1 MLGKVLSCLALKTS
15 SAIFQK
21 DIFSEQCLLF
31 ERVYYLLVQRVHKMT
46 VSISSPAE
54 RRRNKIRARI
64 LSAAERVFAREGA
77 EGLSIRRLAETI
89 DYSPAAIYKYF
100 RSKDELVDELKE
112 TFFELILE
120 NVNRIV
126 DTSMPFAERSR
137 DCVATYVRIAT
148 DKPHHYAAAFAGE
161 SVTQAPVDGEPG
173 FDQSKK
179 GQAFMVLRGMIAE
192 GVEIGVFRSDID
204 PTLAAKSI
212 WASMHGLA
220 MMIVH
225 IPTFP
230 AFKPSQEVMAR
241 DAFIEYHAD
250 QVIRGLEAHH
260 G

>member
-1 MLGKVLSCLALKTS
+1 
-15 SAIFQK
+15 
-21 DIFSEQCLLF
+21 
-31 ERVYYLLVQRVHKMT
+31 MT

-64 LSAAERVFAREGA
+64 LTAAERVFAQEGA
-77 EGLSIRRLAETI
+77 EGLSIRRLAENI

-100 RSKDELVDELKE
+100 SSKDELVDELKE

-120 NVNRIV
+120 NVNRIA
-126 DTSMPFAERSR
+126 DTATPFDERAR
-137 DCVATYVRIAT
+137 DCVATYVRLAT
-148 DKPHHYAAAFAGE
+148 EKPFHYAAAFAGE
-161 SVTQAPVDGEPG
+161 SATRGAPVDGEPG

-179 GQAFMVLRGMIAE
+179 GQAFNVLSGMITE
-192 GVEIGVFRSDID
+192 GVEIGAFRRDID
-204 PTLAAKSI
+204 PALAAKSV

-225 IPTFP
+225 IPSFP
-230 AFKPSQEVMAR
+230 AFRPEQQTMAQ
-241 DAFIEYHAD
+241 DEFITLHAD

>member
-1 MLGKVLSCLALKTS
+1 
-15 SAIFQK
+15 
-21 DIFSEQCLLF
+21 
-31 ERVYYLLVQRVHKMT
+31 MT
-46 VSISSPAE
+46 VTVSSPAE

-77 EGLSIRRLAETI
+77 EGLSIRRLAENI

-100 RSKDELVDELKE
+100 KSKDELVDELKE
-112 TFFELILE
+112 SFFELILE
-120 NVNRIV
+120 NVNRIA
-126 DTSMPFAERSR
+126 DTSTPFAERSR
-137 DCVATYVRIAT
+137 DCVATYVQIAT
-148 DKPHHYAAAFAGE
+148 DKPYHYAAAFAGE
-161 SVTQAPVDGEPG
+161 STSDAPVDGDPG
-173 FDQSKK
+173 FAQSKK

-192 GVEIGVFRSDID
+192 GVDIGAFRADID

-230 AFKPSQEVMAR
+230 AFKPEQDTMTR
-241 DAFIEYHAD
+241 DEFILYHAD
-250 QVIRGLEAHH
+250 QVIRGLEVHH

>member
-1 MLGKVLSCLALKTS
+1 
-15 SAIFQK
+15 
-21 DIFSEQCLLF
+21 
-31 ERVYYLLVQRVHKMT
+31 MT
-46 VSISSPAE
+46 VSVSSPAQ
-54 RRRNKIRARI
+54 RRRNKVRARI

-77 EGLSIRRLAETI
+77 SGLSIRRLAETI

-100 RSKDELVDELKE
+100 SSKDELVDELKE

-126 DTSMPFAERSR
+126 DTSTPFAERAR

-161 SVTQAPVDGEPG
+161 STSQAPVDGEPG

-179 GQAFMVLRGMIAE
+179 GQAFMVLSGMIAE
-192 GVEIGVFRSDID
+192 GVEKGVFRPEID
-204 PTLAAKSI
+204 PSTAAKSI

-220 MMIVH
+220 MMIGH

-230 AFKPSQEVMAR
+230 AFKPSQDTMSRE
-241 DAFIEYHAD
+241 AFIEYHAD

>member
-1 MLGKVLSCLALKTS
+1 
-15 SAIFQK
+15 
-21 DIFSEQCLLF
+21 
-31 ERVYYLLVQRVHKMT
+31 MT
-46 VSISSPAE
+46 VTVSSPAE

-77 EGLSIRRLAETI
+77 EGLSIRRLAENI

-100 RSKDELVDELKE
+100 KSKDELVDELKE

-120 NVNRIV
+120 NVNRIA
-126 DTSMPFAERSR
+126 DTTTPFAERSR
-137 DCVATYVRIAT
+137 DCVATYVQIAT
-148 DKPHHYAAAFAGE
+148 DKPYHYAAAFAGE
-161 SVTQAPVDGEPG
+161 SATQAPVDGEPG
-173 FDQSKK
+173 FAQSKK
-179 GQAFMVLRGMIAE
+179 GQAFMVLSGMIAE
-192 GVEIGVFRSDID
+192 GVEIGAFRADID

-230 AFKPSQEVMAR
+230 AFKAEQDTMTR
-241 DAFIEYHAD
+241 DEFILFHAD
-250 QVIRGLEAHH
+250 QVIRGLEVHH

>member
-1 MLGKVLSCLALKTS
+1 
-15 SAIFQK
+15 
-21 DIFSEQCLLF
+21 
-31 ERVYYLLVQRVHKMT
+31 MT
-46 VSISSPAE
+46 VTVSSPAE

-77 EGLSIRRLAETI
+77 EGLSIRRLAENI

-100 RSKDELVDELKE
+100 KSKDELVDELKE
-112 TFFELILE
+112 SFFELILE
-120 NVNRIV
+120 NVNRIA
-126 DTSMPFAERSR
+126 DTSTPFAERSR
-137 DCVATYVRIAT
+137 DCVATYVQIAT
-148 DKPHHYAAAFAGE
+148 DKPYHYAAAFAGE
-161 SVTQAPVDGEPG
+161 STSDAPVDGDPG
-173 FDQSKK
+173 FAQSKK

-192 GVEIGVFRSDID
+192 GVHIGAFRADID

-230 AFKPSQEVMAR
+230 AFKPEQDTMTR
-241 DAFIEYHAD
+241 DEFILYHAD
-250 QVIRGLEAHH
+250 QVIRGLEVHH

>member
-1 MLGKVLSCLALKTS
+1 
-15 SAIFQK
+15 
-21 DIFSEQCLLF
+21 
-31 ERVYYLLVQRVHKMT
+31 MT
-46 VSISSPAE
+46 ISVSSPAE

-100 RSKDELVDELKE
+100 KSKDELVDELKE
-112 TFFELILE
+112 TFFELILQT
-120 NVNRIV
+120 VHRIV
-126 DTSMPFAERSR
+126 DKSTPFSERSR
-137 DCVATYVRIAT
+137 DCVATYVQIAIE
-148 DKPHHYAAAFAGE
+148 KPYHYAAAFAGE
-161 SVTQAPVDGEPG
+161 SHTVAPVDGEPG
-173 FDQSKK
+173 FETSKK
-179 GQAFMVLRGMIAE
+179 GQAFMVLSGMIAE
-192 GVEIGVFRSDID
+192 GVENGTFRSDID
-204 PTLAAKSI
+204 PSLAAKSI

-230 AFKPSQEVMAR
+230 AFKPDQETMAR
-241 DAFIEYHAD
+241 NEFILFHAD

>member
-1 MLGKVLSCLALKTS
+1 
-15 SAIFQK
+15 
-21 DIFSEQCLLF
+21 
-31 ERVYYLLVQRVHKMT
+31 MT
-46 VSISSPAE
+46 VTVSSPAE

-77 EGLSIRRLAETI
+77 EGLSIRRLAENI

-100 RSKDELVDELKE
+100 KSKDELVDELKE
-112 TFFELILE
+112 SFFELILE
-120 NVNRIV
+120 NVNRIA
-126 DTSMPFAERSR
+126 DTSTPFAERSR
-137 DCVATYVRIAT
+137 DCVATYVQIAT
-148 DKPHHYAAAFAGE
+148 DKPYHYAAAFAGE
-161 SVTQAPVDGEPG
+161 STSDAPVDGDPG
-173 FDQSKK
+173 FAQSKK

-192 GVEIGVFRSDID
+192 GVHIGAFRADID

-230 AFKPSQEVMAR
+230 AFKPEQDTMTREE
-241 DAFIEYHAD
+241 FILYHAD
-250 QVIRGLEAHH
+250 QVIRGLEVHH